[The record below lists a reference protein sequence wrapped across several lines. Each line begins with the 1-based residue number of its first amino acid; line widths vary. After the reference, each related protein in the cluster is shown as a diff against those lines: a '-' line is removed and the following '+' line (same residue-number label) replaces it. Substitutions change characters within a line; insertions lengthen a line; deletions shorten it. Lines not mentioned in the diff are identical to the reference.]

1 MVFEK
6 PSVPRMT
13 VQGFRYGAGTK
24 TIGSRFNVE
33 SSPKNDKMKNA
44 TKTPNL

>member
-1 MVFEK
+1 MFWCYFVFL
-6 PSVPRMT
+6 SFCGIIFT
-13 VQGFRYGAGTK
+13 FRSGL
-24 TIGSRFNVE
+24 NVE